1 MNKNNII
8 TIAKKEFFSFI
19 NSALAYTIIIPFLL
33 ISTFLYLRAVLA
45 AGEATLRPYFDL
57 LPWFLLLLAPALSMK
72 LLTDEYK
79 SNTLELIFAHP
90 INELE
95 VLLGKFIGALAFYIC
110 ILLLT
115 LGLPLTILIYSKA
128 DPGQIIGQYIG
139 ALFIGATFL

>member
-19 NSALAYTIIIPFLL
+19 NSALAYTVIIPFLL
-33 ISTFLYLRAVLA
+33 LSIFLYTRNVFVT
-45 AGEATLRPYFDL
+45 GEATLRPYFDL

-90 INELE
+90 ISELE
-95 VLLGKFIGALAFYIC
+95 LVVGKFAGALSFY
-110 ILLLT
+110 
-115 LGLPLTILIYSKA
+115 
-128 DPGQIIGQYIG
+128 
-139 ALFIGATFL
+139 